1 MIIKQP
7 TPNKQHVDAE
17 KLFRVFVKSCPDSA
31 CSGIRNDYVNAVDS
45 TVSSQSNG
53 IRKQIAS
60 SNHDSKSLFPSKYW
74 SHDIGDRLSSIAKII
89 IFCER
94 PRKELIRHFLAAF

>member
-1 MIIKQP
+1 MPHIIIKKP

-31 CSGIRNDYVNAVDS
+31 CSGIRNDCVNAVDS

-53 IRKQIAS
+53 IGKQS
-60 SNHDSKSLFPSKYW
+60 
-74 SHDIGDRLSSIAKII
+74 RLEILVSIKI
-89 IFCER
+89 
-94 PRKELIRHFLAAF
+94 LVA